1 MSASKDPKKPYMI
14 FNLGDDIEPLDKEVK
29 VFSSEVIETAV
40 VFTESYYQTEKGKL
54 PVPDDYGFLVAFGLS
69 RTEIE
74 PLLKSKEFREAL
86 AKRGIFWPK
95 NYDGTNA
102 VALSVLSPQQ
112 QHCVLIV
119 TDPTRSDSLR
129 KRLELVGITYQ
140 TYRNWMKQ
148 PKFANAINTLSEDVL
163 TDNLASVH
171 MGMTAKAM
179 AGDVTAA
186 RLVYEL
192 SGRHDPSKQQ
202 MVDLARIIGLV
213 LESLTRHV
221 TDSVVLNKLSQDL
234 DVILSGDVPQIEAT
248 KPDFSFADPANIQDA
263 VEVEQTVA
271 EVLEDATATERDSE
285 NVPKGFFNI

>member
-1 MSASKDPKKPYMI
+1 MAKPNMI
-14 FNLGDDIEPLDKEVK
+14 FNHGDDIEPLKREVK
-29 VFSSEVIETAV
+29 PPSSEALDVAV
-40 VFTESYYQTEKGKL
+40 AFTESYYQTEKGKL
-54 PVPDDYGFLVAFGLS
+54 PTPKEFEFIVAFGIS
-69 RTEIE
+69 RNEIE
-74 PLLKSKEFREAL
+74 DFLKSEEFRERL

-95 NYDGTNA
+95 KYNGTNHT
-102 VALSVLSPQQ
+102 ALSVLSPQQ
-112 QHCVLIV
+112 QHCVLVV

-148 PKFANAINTLSEDVL
+148 PKFANAITTLAEDVL
-163 TDNLASVH
+163 TDNISSVH
-171 MGMTAKAM
+171 TSMTAKAM

-192 SGRHDPSKQQ
+192 SGRHDPGKQQ

-221 TDSVVLNKLSQDL
+221 TDTVVLNKLSADF
-234 DVILSGDVPQIEAT
+234 DVILSGDTPQIEAV
-248 KPDFSFADPANIQDA
+248 KPDFSFANPENIQDA
-263 VEVEQTVA
+263 VEVVETVEEA
-271 EVLEDATATERDSE
+271 LETATATERDNE